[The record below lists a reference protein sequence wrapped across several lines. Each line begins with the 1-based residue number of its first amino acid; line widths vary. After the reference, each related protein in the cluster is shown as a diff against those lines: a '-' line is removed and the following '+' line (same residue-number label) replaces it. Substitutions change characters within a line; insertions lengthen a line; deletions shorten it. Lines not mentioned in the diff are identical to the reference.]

1 MEINSESHLKV
12 LGENIANER
21 KKIKI
26 TQYQLAKEIFMD
38 QSNLARIEAGKV
50 NTTIKTLIRISVV
63 LKCKAKDFLD
73 F

>member
-1 MEINSESHLKV
+1 METNSEDHLKV

-21 KKIKI
+21 KKIKM
-26 TQYQLAKEIFMD
+26 TQYQLAKEILMD

-50 NTTIKTLIRISVV
+50 NTTVKTLIRISVV
-63 LKCKAKDFLD
+63 LKCKAKDFLN